1 MYSSGTDEYI
11 TQVVERYSSMLLHL
25 AMTRV
30 NCAADAEDV
39 VQEVF
44 LKLLTAQPRFRDG
57 DHERAWL
64 IRATINRAC
73 DLRRAAASQDLPLEE
88 AGEKAA
94 PDVQMPELLSA
105 VQALPEKYST
115 VIHLYYYEGYN
126 IWEIAKLLGLPA
138 ATVGTRLARGRS
150 RLKELLKEEEVWT
163 VTNTAPP
170 LTK

>member
-44 LKLLTAQPRFRDG
+44 LKLPTAQPRFRDG

-138 ATVGTRLARGRS
+138 PTVGTRLARGRAK
-150 RLKELLKEEEVWT
+150 LKELLKEEDV
-163 VTNTAPP
+163 
-170 LTK
+170 

>member
-1 MYSSGTDEYI
+1 MYSSGTEEYI
-11 TQVVERYSSMLLHL
+11 TRVVEQYSPMLLHL

-44 LKLLTAQPRFRDG
+44 VKLLTARPRFRDG
-57 DHERAWL
+57 EHERAWL

-73 DLRRAAASQDLPLEE
+73 DLRRAAMSKVLPLEE
-88 AGEKAA
+88 AEEAAA
-94 PDVQMPELLSA
+94 PEPETPQLLSV

-138 ATVGTRLARGRS
+138 PTVGTRLSRGRAK
-150 RLKELLKEEEVWT
+150 LKELLKEE
-163 VTNTAPP
+163 A
-170 LTK
+170 L

>member
-1 MYSSGTDEYI
+1 MYSSGTEEYI
-11 TQVVERYSSMLLHL
+11 TRVVEQYSPMLLRL
-25 AMTRV
+25 ALTRV

-57 DHERAWL
+57 EHERAWL
-64 IRATINRAC
+64 IRATLNRAI
-73 DLRRAAASQDLPLEE
+73 DLRRAACARDIPLEDAEE
-88 AGEKAA
+88 AAA
-94 PDVQMPELLSA
+94 PEPPQLLSA

-138 ATVGTRLARGRS
+138 PTVGTRLSRGRAK
-150 RLKELLKEEEVWT
+150 LKELLKEED
-163 VTNTAPP
+163 
-170 LTK
+170 L

>member
-1 MYSSGTDEYI
+1 MYSSGTEEYI
-11 TQVVERYSSMLLHL
+11 TRVVEQYSPMLLRL
-25 AMTRV
+25 ALTRV

-57 DHERAWL
+57 EHERAWL
-64 IRATINRAC
+64 IRATVNRAI
-73 DLRRAAASQDLPLEE
+73 DLRRAAASKAIPLEDAEE
-88 AGEKAA
+88 AAA
-94 PDVQMPELLSA
+94 PEPLQLLSA

-138 ATVGTRLARGRS
+138 PTVGTRLSRGRAK
-150 RLKELLKEEEVWT
+150 LKEILKEED
-163 VTNTAPP
+163 
-170 LTK
+170 L

>member
-1 MYSSGTDEYI
+1 MYSSGTEEYI
-11 TQVVERYSSMLLHL
+11 TRVVKQYSSMLLRL
-25 AMTRV
+25 ALTRV

-57 DHERAWL
+57 EHERAWL
-64 IRATINRAC
+64 IRATVNRAI
-73 DLRRAAASQDLPLEE
+73 DLRRAAASKAIPLEDAEE
-88 AGEKAA
+88 AAA
-94 PDVQMPELLSA
+94 PEPLQLLSA

-138 ATVGTRLARGRS
+138 PTVGTRLSRGRAK
-150 RLKELLKEEEVWT
+150 LKELLKEED
-163 VTNTAPP
+163 
-170 LTK
+170 L

>member
-1 MYSSGTDEYI
+1 MCSSGTEEYI
-11 TQVVERYSSMLLHL
+11 TRVVEQYSPMLLHL
-25 AMTRV
+25 ALTRV

-44 LKLLTAQPRFRDG
+44 LKLLTARPRFRDG

-138 ATVGTRLARGRS
+138 PTVGTRLSRGRAK
-150 RLKELLKEEEVWT
+150 LKELLKEED
-163 VTNTAPP
+163 
-170 LTK
+170 L

>member
-1 MYSSGTDEYI
+1 MCSSGTEEYI
-11 TQVVERYSSMLLHL
+11 TRVVEQYSPMLLHL
-25 AMTRV
+25 ALTRV
-30 NCAADAEDV
+30 SCTADAEDV

-64 IRATINRAC
+64 IRATINRAI
-73 DLRRAAASQDLPLEE
+73 DLRRTAASKALPLEDAEE
-88 AGEKAA
+88 AAA
-94 PDVQMPELLSA
+94 PGPEAPQLLSA

-138 ATVGTRLARGRS
+138 PTVGTRLSRGRAK
-150 RLKELLKEEEVWT
+150 LKELLKEED
-163 VTNTAPP
+163 
-170 LTK
+170 L

>member
-1 MYSSGTDEYI
+1 MYSSGTEEYI
-11 TQVVERYSSMLLHL
+11 TRVVEQYSPMLLRL
-25 AMTRV
+25 ALTRV

-57 DHERAWL
+57 EHERAWL
-64 IRATINRAC
+64 IRATLNRAI
-73 DLRRAAASQDLPLEE
+73 DLRRAACARDLSLEDAEE
-88 AGEKAA
+88 AAA
-94 PDVQMPELLSA
+94 PEPPQLLSA

-138 ATVGTRLARGRS
+138 PTVGTRLSRGRAK
-150 RLKELLKEEEVWT
+150 LKELLKEED
-163 VTNTAPP
+163 
-170 LTK
+170 L

>member
-1 MYSSGTDEYI
+1 MYSSGTEEYI
-11 TQVVERYSSMLLHL
+11 TRVVKQYSTMLLHL
-25 AMTRV
+25 ALTRV

-44 LKLLTAQPRFRDG
+44 LKLLTAHPCFRDG

-64 IRATINRAC
+64 IRATINRAI
-73 DLRRAAASQDLPLEE
+73 DLRRSAASKAIPLENAE
-88 AGEKAA
+88 ETAA
-94 PDVQMPELLSA
+94 PEPLQLLSA

-138 ATVGTRLARGRS
+138 PTVGTRLSRGRAK
-150 RLKELLKEEEVWT
+150 LKKLLKEED
-163 VTNTAPP
+163 
-170 LTK
+170 L

>member
-1 MYSSGTDEYI
+1 MYSGGTEEYI
-11 TQVVERYSSMLLHL
+11 TRVVKQYSPMLLRL

-57 DHERAWL
+57 EHERAWL
-64 IRATINRAC
+64 IRATVNRAI
-73 DLRRAAASQDLPLEE
+73 DLRRAAASKAIPLEDAEE
-88 AGEKAA
+88 AAA
-94 PDVQMPELLSA
+94 PEPLQLLSA

-138 ATVGTRLARGRS
+138 PTVGTRLSRGRAK
-150 RLKELLKEEEVWT
+150 LKELLKEED
-163 VTNTAPP
+163 
-170 LTK
+170 L

>member
-1 MYSSGTDEYI
+1 MYSSGTEEYI
-11 TQVVERYSSMLLHL
+11 TRVVEQYSSMLLHL

-73 DLRRAAASQDLPLEE
+73 DLRRAAVCKDLPLEE

-94 PDVQMPELLSA
+94 PEPQTPVLLSA

-138 ATVGTRLARGRS
+138 PTVGTRLSRGRA
-150 RLKELLKEEEVWT
+150 RLKELLKEED
-163 VTNTAPP
+163 
-170 LTK
+170 L

>member
-1 MYSSGTDEYI
+1 MYSSGTEEYI
-11 TQVVERYSSMLLHL
+11 TRVVEEYSPMLLRL
-25 AMTRV
+25 ALTRV

-44 LKLLTAQPRFRDG
+44 LKLLTTRPRFRDG

-64 IRATINRAC
+64 IRATINRAI
-73 DLRRAAASQDLPLEE
+73 DLRRTAVSKVLPLEDAEE
-88 AGEKAA
+88 AAA
-94 PDVQMPELLSA
+94 PGPETSQLLSA

-138 ATVGTRLARGRS
+138 PTVGTRLSRGRAK
-150 RLKELLKEEEVWT
+150 LKELLKEED
-163 VTNTAPP
+163 
-170 LTK
+170 L